1 MSLLVVGSMAYDA
14 VETPFDKTEKALGG
28 SAMFF
33 SAAASFFTPVNLVAV
48 VGDDFDQNDIYFLRT
63 RNVDLQGLRTEKGET
78 FRWAGKYHDNMI
90 DRDTIYTR
98 LGVFENFYP
107 VLPEQ
112 YQSSSYIFLA
122 NIQPDLQYNVIQ
134 QIKKP
139 TFVAMD
145 TMNFWI
151 TGTPAELRK
160 TLTVVDC
167 LVINDSEVRLLSG
180 VHNIFAGVKMIQ
192 EMGPKTLIIKKGEHG
207 AILVHKDACFACPAI
222 PVENVF
228 DPTGAGDTFAGG
240 FMGYLAQADEIN
252 DMSLRRAMVMGTVM
266 ASFCVESFSADRLK
280 SLKVDEIKKRTR
292 QLLAMIKVD
301 ADDHWLPSDHA

>member
-14 VETPFDKTEKALGG
+14 VETPFDKIEKALGG

-33 SAAASFFTPVNLVAV
+33 SAAASNFTPVNLVAV
-48 VGDDFDQNDIYFLRT
+48 VGDDFDYDDIQFLRQK
-63 RNVDLQGLRTEKGET
+63 NVDLQGLTAEKGET

-90 DRDTIYTR
+90 DRDTIYTQ
-98 LGVFENFYP
+98 LGVFESFNP
-107 VLPEQ
+107 QLPEQ
-112 YQSSSYIFLA
+112 YKSSDYIFLA
-122 NIQPDLQYNVIQ
+122 NIQPDLQYNVIR

-151 TGTPAELRK
+151 TGALDDLRK

-180 VHNIFAGVKMIQ
+180 MYNIFAGAKVIQ
-192 EMGPKTLIIKKGEHG
+192 AMGPKTLIIKKGEHG
-207 AILVHKDACFACPAI
+207 SILVHRDAYFACPAL
-222 PVENVF
+222 PVEKLF

-240 FMGYLAQADEIN
+240 FMGYLAQTDEIN
-252 DMSLRRAMVMGTVM
+252 DMNLRRAMVIGSVM
-266 ASFCVESFSADRLK
+266 ASFCVEGFGADCLRTLTNE
-280 SLKVDEIKKRTR
+280 SIKNRASR
-292 QLLAMIKVD
+292 LLALIKVN
-301 ADDHWLPSDHA
+301 ADHHWLEIDYL